1 MAEKKEKQ
9 QVFDDAI
16 AFFKSVECK
25 PWPGDCSKESDALL
39 CALKMASE
47 SLEPDGEPQQ
57 EEHPET
63 DWKAMYLSE
72 KERNE
77 LLSDRLM
84 ELSEKVADSLQAA
97 QVLHGA
103 AVAES
108 KALESQEQKKSR
120 WERLKIAWRG

>member
-9 QVFDDAI
+9 QVFDDVV
-16 AFFKSVECK
+16 AFFKSVKCK
-25 PWPGDCSKESDALL
+25 PWPDDCSKESDAML

-47 SLEPDGEPQQ
+47 GLEPDEEPQQ
-57 EEHPET
+57 EEQPET

-77 LLSDRLM
+77 SLSDRLM

-97 QVLHGA
+97 PGA
-103 AVAES
+103 TWCVCG
-108 KALESQEQKKSR
+108 R
-120 WERLKIAWRG
+120 V

>member
-9 QVFDDAI
+9 QVFDDAV
-16 AFFKSVECK
+16 AFFKSVKCK
-25 PWPGDCSKESDALL
+25 PWPGDCSKESDAML

-47 SLEPDGEPQQ
+47 GLEPDEKPQQ
-57 EEHPET
+57 EEQPET

-77 LLSDRLM
+77 SLSDRLM

-103 AVAES
+103 SVAES
-108 KALESQEQKKSR
+108 KALESQGQKKSR
-120 WERLKIAWRG
+120 CERLKIAWKG

>member
-1 MAEKKEKQ
+1 MYKGVQMTGKKEKQ

-16 AFFKSVECK
+16 AFFKSVKCK

-84 ELSEKVADSLQAA
+84 ELSEKVAESLQAA
-97 QVLHGA
+97 QMPHGA
-103 AVAES
+103 SAAEP

-120 WERLKIAWRG
+120 C

>member
-9 QVFDDAI
+9 QVFDDAV
-16 AFFKSVECK
+16 AFFKSVKCK
-25 PWPGDCSKESDALL
+25 PWPGDCSKESDAML

-47 SLEPDGEPQQ
+47 GLEPDEKPQQ
-57 EEHPET
+57 EEQPET

-77 LLSDRLM
+77 SLSDRLM

-103 AVAES
+103 SVAES
-108 KALESQEQKKSR
+108 KVLESQGQKKSR
-120 WERLKIAWRG
+120 WERLKIAWKG

>member
-1 MAEKKEKQ
+1 MVEKKEKQ

-16 AFFKSVECK
+16 AFFKSVKCK

-97 QVLHGA
+97 QMLHGA
-103 AVAES
+103 SAAES
-108 KALESQEQKKSR
+108 KAL
-120 WERLKIAWRG
+120 